1 MQTHVEIGPS
11 KASPGLHRR
20 NDATEQTQNPT
31 LARIRTQVPEFFR
44 ADALTTKPRVPVAKP
59 DFFSYELSDLKRTPL
74 PSLHVDFS
82 RHGC

>member
-11 KASPGLHRR
+11 NASPGQHRR
-20 NDATEQTQNPT
+20 NDATEQMQNPT
-31 LARIRTQVPEFFR
+31 LARIQHRSPDLKS

-82 RHGC
+82 LHGC

>member
-11 KASPGLHRR
+11 NASPGLHRR
-20 NDATEQTQNPT
+20 NDATEQMQNPT
-31 LARIRTQVPEFFR
+31 IARIRTQVTGFSR

-74 PSLHVDFS
+74 PSIHVDFS
-82 RHGC
+82 RYGC

>member
-1 MQTHVEIGPS
+1 MQTYVEIGPS

-31 LARIRTQVPEFFR
+31 LARIRTQVPGFSR

-59 DFFSYELSDLKRTPL
+59 DFFFL
-74 PSLHVDFS
+74 
-82 RHGC
+82 